1 MAKFRELVKELS
13 EECEWYMKTSKKVYK
28 EALALDPKDPDRV
41 RLEHRANELKETGKQ
56 YFELLCAIR
65 NHRSDS
71 IREGVLQAL
80 GIGVKMGSMALNQ
93 WQFATLE
100 KIELNNGLNERKG
113 MQELNKATLKS
124 FM

>member
-1 MAKFRELVKELS
+1 MSKFSELVKELS
-13 EECEWYMKTSKKVYK
+13 EECDWYMRTSKRVYK
-28 EALALDPKDPDRV
+28 EALALDPKDPDRI
-41 RLEHRANELKETGKQ
+41 RLENRARELKDAGKQ
-56 YFELLCAIR
+56 YFELLCNIR

-71 IREGVLQAL
+71 IRDGVLQAL

>member
-1 MAKFRELVKELS
+1 MGKFNELVKELTD
-13 EECEWYMKTSKKVYK
+13 ECEWYMKTSKRIYK
-28 EALALDPKDPDRV
+28 EALLLDPKDPDRV
-41 RLEHRANELKETGKQ
+41 RMEYRARELKDCGKQ

-93 WQFATLE
+93 WQFTTLE